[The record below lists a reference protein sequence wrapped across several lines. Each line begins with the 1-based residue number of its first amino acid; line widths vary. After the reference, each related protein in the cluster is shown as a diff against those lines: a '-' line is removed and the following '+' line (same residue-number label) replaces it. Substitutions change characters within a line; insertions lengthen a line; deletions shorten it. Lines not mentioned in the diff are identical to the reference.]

1 MWKNIYMPL
10 PLPIF
15 HKITLPPP
23 PVFLFLFCE
32 GTYGTVYK
40 AKDRETGEIVALKV
54 VRLDEDDE
62 GVPSAALREI
72 CLLKELKHKNIVR
85 LIDVL
90 HKSLK
95 LTMVFE
101 FCDQVS
107 VHTSPGP
114 TILILNVLLVG
125 GWVQDLVRREGSE
138 LAVQ

>member
-1 MWKNIYMPL
+1 MLVVGYL
-10 PLPIF
+10 YF
-15 HKITLPPP
+15 HL
-23 PVFLFLFCE
+23 

-40 AKDRETGEIVALKV
+40 AKDRETGEIVALKI

-101 FCDQVS
+101 FCDQVR
-107 VHTSPGP
+107 
-114 TILILNVLLVG
+114 
-125 GWVQDLVRREGSE
+125 GWVLP
-138 LAVQ
+138 L